1 MPVFK
6 TGAINHSATSP
17 AEHRGTDW
25 LKSNQEVSLHQS
37 IPFSFSCELERLGMK
52 FHDLVEVGQKIR
64 EAVIAGVGVVF
75 VRYMLF

>member
-1 MPVFK
+1 
-6 TGAINHSATSP
+6 
-17 AEHRGTDW
+17 
-25 LKSNQEVSLHQS
+25 
-37 IPFSFSCELERLGMK
+37 LERLGMK